1 MATYVCKNGKCM
13 KILCP
18 SIKLPK
24 YLLYISIIIPLITL
38 NKPLTVYRFTS
49 YFFFFIITTKK
60 EKAAV
65 TVFHIL
71 LLGLLNSVIIFC
83 QINVPLQGRWLS
95 CSKCY
100 RDWRQRSRWTFRPE
114 KVTVFNSPSNTK
126 ACLKFIS
133 QSAFARFAL
142 Y

>member
-60 EKAAV
+60 EKTAV

-71 LLGLLNSVIIFC
+71 LLGLLNNVIIFC
-83 QINVPLQGRWLS
+83 QINVPMQGRWLS
-95 CSKCY
+95 CSECY
-100 RDWRQRSRWTFRPE
+100 SDWRQQADEHLGQKKLRYL
-114 KVTVFNSPSNTK
+114 SPSNTK